1 MRRHVANA
9 MSHVLSQ
16 WNLGAKTGPSLR

>member
-1 MRRHVANA
+1 MRRHIANA

-16 WNLGAKTGPSLR
+16 WSSDVKTGIH